1 MSFHE
6 KEEGE
11 ELRGTYKL
19 VVSAKAAKKPSFVW
33 RLMMALGAWTGLGCG
48 LDWEDE

>member
-6 KEEGE
+6 IEEEE

-19 VVSAKAAKKPSFVW
+19 VVSAKAAKNGHLC
-33 RLMMALGAWTGLGCG
+33 RGDG
-48 LDWEDE
+48 